1 MSLSTQAR
9 RARLLALRDTIDAT
23 GPGAVWLMDGTQPA
37 NADTATSTTPI
48 SAVTLANPCAALGTG
63 AVLDLVPAVGFAAR
77 MGTPTWV
84 RVVDAT
90 GAAVLDASAGPPGSG
105 AAFVITNGD
114 TPPSAQLYTGGQVTI
129 TAQISDP

>member
-9 RARLLALRDTIDAT
+9 RARLLALRDTIDAL

-37 NADTATSTTPI
+37 NADTATSVTPI
-48 SAVTLANPCAALGTG
+48 AAVTLESPCAALGTG
-63 AVLDLVPAVGFAAR
+63 AALDLVPAVGFAAR

-90 GAAVLDASAGPPGSG
+90 GAAVLDASAGAPGSG
-105 AAFVITNGD
+105 AAFIVTNGD
-114 TPPSAQLYTGGQVTI
+114 TPPSAQLYSGGQVTI
-129 TAQISDP
+129 TAQITEP

>member
-1 MSLSTQAR
+1 MSLSLHTR

-37 NADTATSTTPI
+37 SADTATSVTPI
-48 SAVTLANPCAALGTG
+48 AAVTLSNPCAAVGTG

-90 GAAVLDASAGPPGSG
+90 GAAVLDAPAGAPGSG

-114 TPPSAQLYTGGQVTI
+114 EPPSAQLYSGGQVTI
-129 TAQISDP
+129 TAQITEP